1 MVSEEFYTVDQ
12 SAQRLSLHPKTV
24 LRLIH
29 EGRLRA
35 TRIGKAYRVL
45 RSDLD
50 AFAGVAPSRAAAPT
64 RPRARVTAIADI
76 ADLSPDQATRLANA
90 LQAAL
95 VSSEARAEPVQLDTA
110 YDPIRHSL
118 KAIVVA
124 SPGDAAALLRMVEPL
139 LEAVR

>member
-1 MVSEEFYTVDQ
+1 MSEEFYTVDQ
-12 SAQRLSLHPKTV
+12 SAQRLALHPKTV

-50 AFAGVAPSRAAAPT
+50 AFAGVAPARAAHRAE
-64 RPRARVTAIADI
+64 PRARVTAITDI

-95 VSSEARAEPVQLDTA
+95 IAPEARVEPVRLDTA
-110 YDPIRHSL
+110 YDPIRRSL

-139 LEAVR
+139 LEALG

>member
-1 MVSEEFYTVDQ
+1 MSEEFYTVDQ

-24 LRLIH
+24 LRLIR

-50 AFAGVAPSRAAAPT
+50 AFAGVVARRAPARPE
-64 RPRARVTAIADI
+64 PRARVTAITDV

-95 VSSEARAEPVQLDTA
+95 VSSEARPEPVQLDTA
-110 YDPIRHSL
+110 YDPIRRSL

-124 SPGDAAALLRMVEPL
+124 SPADAAALLRIIEPL
-139 LEAVR
+139 LEALG

>member
-1 MVSEEFYTVDQ
+1 VSEEFYTVEQ
-12 SAQRLSLHPKTV
+12 SARRLSLHPKTV

-50 AFAGVAPSRAAAPT
+50 AFAGVAPARAASRAE
-64 RPRARVTAIADI
+64 PRARVTAVTDI

-95 VSSEARAEPVQLDTA
+95 ISAEARAEPVQLDTA
-110 YDPIRHSL
+110 YDPVRRSL

-124 SPGDAAALLRMVEPL
+124 SPADAAGLLRMIEPL
-139 LEAVR
+139 LEALG

>member
-1 MVSEEFYTVDQ
+1 MSEEFYTIEQ

-50 AFAGVAPSRAAAPT
+50 AFAGVAPT
-64 RPRARVTAIADI
+64 RVTPRPQARARVTAITDI

-95 VSSEARAEPVQLDTA
+95 VSPEARPEPVQLDTA
-110 YDPIRHSL
+110 YDPIRRSL

-124 SPGDAAALLRMVEPL
+124 SPGDAAALLQMIGPL
-139 LEAVR
+139 LEAVG